1 MLKFK
6 GNSIIIAIILV
17 VALPA
22 TTSVVAYQITKNPA
36 LRPLAR
42 TLNDEAIFNGTA
54 YSNEIVA
61 AVTWSTGRPK
71 NFTKRDVSNAIR
83 QAFEAHGVV
92 ARVMFKDVDTTDA
105 VTISYRVGR
114 NSLGPTPIN
123 KAADSIRGAIAVYR
137 MYQMSAPRRKVSQ

>member
-1 MLKFK
+1 MELK
-6 GNSIIIAIILV
+6 GSSVIIAIILV

-61 AVTWSTGRPK
+61 LVDWSTGRKK
-71 NFTKRDVSNAIR
+71 NFTKRDISNAIH
-83 QAFEAHGVV
+83 QAFESHGVV
-92 ARVMFKDVDTTDA
+92 VRVIFKDNDTA
-105 VTISYRVGR
+105 GLVQIRYKIGR
-114 NSLGPTPIN
+114 NTLGPHPVS
-123 KAADSIRGAIAVYR
+123 KAADSIKGAIAAFR
-137 MYQMSAPRRKVSQ
+137 MYKMSAPKRRVSN